1 MGVTFQIYSRCASRI
16 LHRNRRLHQPTRL
29 SSSSPPIL
37 RQIHH
42 PHGSAHTASIHTS
55 TPFNQNRPKKIITE
69 KHKHNPSAPN
79 PPDPIRANLSTPS
92 TGNPKQKKKTPPRSG
107 EDGASIYGT
116 SNRIRVEENPPE
128 KEEISL
134 GRELERWKRGEEG
147 SSGADA
153 RGDK

>member
-69 KHKHNPSAPN
+69 KHKHNPSTPN

-92 TGNPKQKKKTPPRSG
+92 TGNPKQKKNTTAIRRRRRVDLWHQQPDPGRGKSSRKRG
-107 EDGASIYGT
+107 NLVGA
-116 SNRIRVEENPPE
+116 RAREVEER
-128 KEEISL
+128 
-134 GRELERWKRGEEG
+134 GRGE
-147 SSGADA
+147 
-153 RGDK
+153 